1 MKNTLLRSKKAMSS
15 PALSHGADEMHELTL
30 DRTAII
36 PEFNNMLI
44 ILRVIIFSQ
53 AHTVLPQGHLK
64 NPQQNTS
71 ERIFLQGNTYWKTK
85 KMLSMK
91 MVFSTVPE
99 H

>member
-1 MKNTLLRSKKAMSS
+1 MSS

-53 AHTVLPQGHLK
+53 AHTVLSQ
-64 NPQQNTS
+64 
-71 ERIFLQGNTYWKTK
+71 
-85 KMLSMK
+85 
-91 MVFSTVPE
+91 
-99 H
+99 